1 MFAQCQAQ
9 WGLDSGKEDAQ
20 TLLSLTVIMTDFPN
34 HCSRHGAESS
44 RCAEAAGAPPEHT
57 PGCRT
62 LSCQPGL
69 LRAGPGQW
77 PGQRAAGGCEAAGE
91 ETAGSREEAKAYA
104 LASLPG
110 ARVSLT

>member
-1 MFAQCQAQ
+1 MGQSLPGVQRPQ
-9 WGLDSGKEDAQ
+9 GLH
-20 TLLSLTVIMTDFPN
+20 LSTQ
-34 HCSRHGAESS
+34 
-44 RCAEAAGAPPEHT
+44 

-110 ARVSLT
+110 ALVSLT